1 MKTNL
6 INQCFPLGRKL
17 SGCIALLTL
26 LTVMFLSNAVLA
38 QTPFPFV
45 FQNNSTFADADLY
58 VAIVGQNASG
68 SVWIDCQTGA
78 VNPMTNTY
86 NTVLGPTYGG
96 NKGPGGNSMYA
107 SCFRKLSDVPNK
119 TVMLPGISGCR
130 VFISVGQQ
138 LYFYFFANGGYTSPS
153 STDPTD
159 PNQGIRYEL
168 IELTFNSIAL
178 FANTTRVDSYQYPM
192 GLEMFGANGYHERV
206 GELKT
211 HNEIV
216 ALWQSSV
223 PVEFQKCLNTA
234 NGIITA
240 PSKTLEF
247 ADGTIGTMPTPG
259 PYVDY
264 LKPYID
270 QVWTKYTNEDLI
282 FNAGDAGVFKG
293 RIVNGRLTLLCT
305 GGGFNGRT
313 GIVTTKPTTQE
324 VLEGKGVFNQSVND
338 TPVDLAVQAQMT
350 AALNRHAINVTT
362 PNVGQQDFANSANY
376 YLAAPTNY
384 YSKFWH
390 LPGVSIGQLSY
401 GFAYDDV
408 FNYSSSLVAPA
419 PTKAVAVFGGWAGL
433 SIDTQAPT
441 TPTNLTSPSKTST
454 SVNLTWTAS
463 TDNVGVSGYDV
474 FVNAENTPRV
484 TVTTTAATIGSLT
497 ANTAYTFKVRAKDAA
512 NNVSGFSGT
521 LSVTTN
527 AASSS
532 QTIPATIEA
541 ESYTAMNGVQLEATG
556 DTGGGQN
563 VGWID
568 ANDWMDYNVNASAA
582 GTYAVAMR
590 VASAPGGGQMQIRN
604 SAGTSLAT
612 VNIAA
617 TGGWQTWTTLNTS
630 VTLPAGVQ
638 TLRVFAVTAG
648 WNFNWMQFTSSSNVA
663 VTGVTVSPTT
673 ATLNVGTT
681 QQLTATVSPANATNK
696 NVTWSSGN
704 AGIASVSTSGLVTAV
719 APGSVTITVTT
730 QDGNKTAASSII
742 VNATNV
748 AVTGVTVSPA
758 TASINVGATQQL
770 TATVAPSNAT
780 NKNVTWSSS
789 NAGIASVSTSGLVTG
804 VAAGSATITVTTQD
818 GNKTATS
825 TITVTTASATNL
837 ALNKPAFSSCDENAG
852 TTPSL
857 AVDGNL
863 GTRWSSCAAD
873 PQWIYVDLGANYN
886 ITRVKISWEAA
897 LGKDYQIQL
906 SSNLTTWTSIK
917 TITGNTALINDHTG
931 LIGSG
936 RYVRMYGTARGTGY
950 GYSIW
955 ELEVYGTPGNTN
967 TPPTANAGA
976 DKSITLPT
984 NSVVINGTGSDPG
997 GSISAYA
1004 WTRVSGPNTP
1014 TLTNANTANLT
1025 ASGLIAGT
1033 YVFRLTVTDNGGLT
1047 ASDDVNVV
1055 VNPTATNTNIALNK
1069 LTTVSS
1075 TENAGTP
1082 GSAAVDGNAGTRW
1095 SSAAADPQWIYV
1107 DLGSSYN
1114 VNRVKITWEA
1124 ALGKDYQVQ
1133 TATAAAGPWTTI
1145 KTITGNAALVNDNTG
1160 LTGTGRY
1167 VRVYGTARGTG
1178 YGYSIWELEVYGSA
1192 AARSA
1197 IAEDVDL
1204 NPGSKTLSYPNPA
1217 SSVYHFDGLAEGTVI
1232 TVRSITGGEAFITK
1246 IVNGVI
1252 DISHL
1257 QAGTYI
1263 TEHRDGK
1270 KSVRNKFVKP

>member
-1 MKTNL
+1 MKHL
-6 INQCFPLGRKL
+6 INRWRALGKKL
-17 SGCIALLTL
+17 TGIIALITL
-26 LTVMFLSNAVLA
+26 LTVMFIDSALA

-45 FQNNSTFADADLY
+45 FQNNSTFADADMY

-68 SVWIDCQTGA
+68 SVWIDCKTGA

-107 SCFRKLSDVPNK
+107 SCFSKLSEVPNK

-153 STDPTD
+153 ATDPTD
-159 PNQGIRYEL
+159 PNIGIRYEL

-192 GLEMFGANGYHERV
+192 GLEIYGANSYHERV

-211 HNEIV
+211 HDEIV
-216 ALWQSSV
+216 ALWKTSV
-223 PVEFQKCLNTA
+223 PVEFQNCLNTT

-240 PSKTLEF
+240 PSKTKEF

-264 LKPYID
+264 LKPYVD
-270 QVWTKYTNEDLI
+270 QVWEKYTNEDLI

-293 RIVNGRLTLLCT
+293 RVVGETLSLTCI

-313 GIVTTKPTTQE
+313 GTITRKPTTQE
-324 VLEGKGVFNQSVND
+324 VLEGKGVFNQAVND
-338 TPVDLAVQAQMT
+338 TPVDLAVEAQMT
-350 AALNRHAINVTT
+350 AALNRHAINITT
-362 PNVGQQDFANSANY
+362 PNVGQQDFSNSANY
-376 YLAAPTNY
+376 YLTAPTNY

-408 FNYSSSLVAPA
+408 FNYSSSLVAPG

-433 SIDTQAPT
+433 NVDTQAPT
-441 TPTNLTSPSKTST
+441 TPTNLASPSKTST
-454 SVNLTWTAS
+454 SVNLSWTAS
-463 TDNVGVSGYDV
+463 IDNVGVTGYDV
-474 FVNAENTPRV
+474 FVNSETTPRV
-484 TVTTTAATIGSLT
+484 TVTTTTATVTSLT

-512 NNVSGFSGT
+512 NNLSGFSNS

-527 AASSS
+527 TASSG
-532 QTIPATIEA
+532 QNIPGTVEA
-541 ESYTAMNGVQLEATG
+541 ESYTAMNGVQLEATA

-568 ANDWMDYNVNASAA
+568 TNDWMDYNVTVTTA
-582 GTYAVAMR
+582 GTYTVGVR
-590 VASAPGGGQMQIRN
+590 VASTPGAGQLKIRN
-604 SAGTSLAT
+604 ASGTALAT

-617 TGGWQTWTTLNTS
+617 TGGWQTWVTLNTS
-630 VTLPAGVQ
+630 VTLPAGTQ
-638 TLRVFAVTAG
+638 TIRVFAVAGG
-648 WNFNWMQFTSSSNVA
+648 WNFNWMQFTSSANIP

-673 ATLNVGTT
+673 ATLNVGGT
-681 QQLTATVSPANATNK
+681 QQLTATVAPSNATNK
-696 NVTWSSGN
+696 TVTWSSSN
-704 AGIASVSTSGLVTAV
+704 AGIASVNASGLVTAV
-719 APGSVTITVTT
+719 ATGSATITVTT
-730 QDGNKTAASSII
+730 QDGNKTATSAITI
-742 VNATNV
+742 NTTNV
-748 AVTGVTVSPA
+748 AVTGVTVSPT
-758 TASINVGATQQL
+758 TAAINVGATQQL

-789 NAGIASVSTSGLVTG
+789 NSGVASVNTSGLVTG
-804 VAAGSATITVTTQD
+804 VAVGSATITVTTQD

-825 TITVTTASATNL
+825 AITVTTTTSSNL
-837 ALNKPAFSSCDENAG
+837 ALNKQAFSSCDENAG
-852 TTPSL
+852 TPPSL
-857 AVDGNL
+857 AVDGNA

-873 PQWIYVDLGANYN
+873 PGWIYVDLLANYN
-886 ITRVKISWEAA
+886 ITRVKITWETA
-897 LGKDYQIQL
+897 LGKDYQIQV

-917 TITGNTALINDHTG
+917 TVTGNTALTNDLTG
-931 LIGSG
+931 LTGSG

-955 ELEVYGTPGNTN
+955 ELEVYGTSGPVNS
-967 TPPTANAGA
+967 PPTANAGA

-984 NSVVINGTGSDPG
+984 NSIVINGSGTDTDGT
-997 GSISAYA
+997 ISSYA

-1033 YVFRLTVTDNGGLT
+1033 YVFRLTVTDNSAAT
-1047 ASDDVNVV
+1047 AIDDVNVV
-1055 VNPTATNTNIALNK
+1055 VNPAASTNIALNK
-1069 LTTVSS
+1069 ATTVSS
-1075 TENAGTP
+1075 TENAGAP
-1082 GSAAVDGNAGTRW
+1082 GSLAVDGNTTTRW
-1095 SSAAADPQWIYV
+1095 SSAFSDPQWIYV
-1107 DLGSSYN
+1107 DLGGNYN
-1114 VNRVKITWEA
+1114 VSRVKVTWEA

-1133 TATAAAGPWTTI
+1133 IATSSTGTWTTL
-1145 KTITGNAALVNDNTG
+1145 KTVTGNTALVNDHTG
-1160 LTGTGRY
+1160 LSGAGRY
-1167 VRVYGTARGTG
+1167 VRIYGTARGTA
-1178 YGYSIWELEVYGSA
+1178 YGYSIFELEVYGTSA
-1192 AARSA
+1192 GRMMVDDNNAQSA
-1197 IAEDVDL
+1197 KII
-1204 NPGSKTLSYPNPA
+1204 TYPNPA
-1217 SSVYHFDGLAEGTVI
+1217 SDVYFIDGAKQGSLVLI
-1232 TVRSITGGEAFITK
+1232 TNTTGSKVHETK
-1246 IVNGVI
+1246 LKNGSI

-1257 QAGTYI
+1257 PAGIYVI
-1263 TEHRDGK
+1263 DIRDGDH
-1270 KSVRNKFVKP
+1270 STRQRLVVK